1 MIYRWDWSVLVT
13 EPYFGWLLAGLGWTL
28 LVAGAAWVLAL
39 AVGVTIGVL
48 RTLPG
53 RTARTLGAAYVE
65 TFRNVPL
72 LLQLFIWYFVL
83 PELLPAPIGNWIKRD
98 LPLPEYWTAVIG
110 LGLFTAARVAEQIR
124 AGIQAI
130 GRGQAMAAAASGLT
144 LAQSYR
150 YILLPIAARNVL
162 PPLTSE
168 FLNVVKNSSLA
179 LTIGLLELTG
189 QSRQIES
196 ATFHGIEAF
205 TAATLTYV
213 VLTTAVI
220 VALRA
225 VERLV
230 AIPGLMARA

>member
-1 MIYRWDWSVLVT
+1 MTYRWDWSVLVS
-13 EPYFGWLLAGLGWTL
+13 EPYLGWLLAGLGWTL

-48 RTLPG
+48 RTLPN
-53 RTARTLGAAYVE
+53 RAARTFGTAYVE
-65 TFRNVPL
+65 TFRNIPL
-72 LLQLFIWYFVL
+72 LLQLFVWYFVL

-110 LGLFTAARVAEQIR
+110 LGLFTAARVAEQTR

-144 LAQSYR
+144 LTQSYR

-213 VLTTAVI
+213 VLTTVVI

-225 VERLV
+225 IERLV

>member
-1 MIYRWDWSVLVT
+1 MTYRWDWSVLVT
-13 EPYFGWLLAGLGWTL
+13 EPYLGWLLAGLGWTL

-39 AVGVTIGVL
+39 AVGVTVGVL

-53 RTARTLGAAYVE
+53 RAARTLGTAYVE

-72 LLQLFIWYFVL
+72 LLQLFVWYFVL

>member
-1 MIYRWDWSVLVT
+1 MTYRWDWSVLVS
-13 EPYFGWLLAGLGWTL
+13 EPYLGWLLTGLGWTL

-39 AVGVTIGVL
+39 AVGVTVGVL
-48 RTLPG
+48 RTLPN
-53 RTARTLGAAYVE
+53 RAARTFGTAYVE

-72 LLQLFIWYFVL
+72 LLQLFVWYFVL
-83 PELLPAPIGNWIKRD
+83 PELLPAPVGNWIKRD

-110 LGLFTAARVAEQIR
+110 LGLFTAARVAEQTR

-130 GRGQAMAAAASGLT
+130 GRGQAMAAAASGMT

-150 YILLPIAARNVL
+150 YILLPLAARNVL

-213 VLTTAVI
+213 VLTTVVI

>member
-13 EPYFGWLLAGLGWTL
+13 EPYLGWLLAGLGWTL

-53 RTARTLGAAYVE
+53 RTARTLGTAYVE

>member
-1 MIYRWDWSVLVT
+1 MTYRWDWSVLVS
-13 EPYFGWLLAGLGWTL
+13 EPYLGWLLAGLGWTL

-39 AVGVTIGVL
+39 AVGVTVGML
-48 RTLPG
+48 RTLPN
-53 RTARTLGAAYVE
+53 RAARTFGTAYVE
-65 TFRNVPL
+65 TFRNIPL
-72 LLQLFIWYFVL
+72 LLQLFVSYFVL

-110 LGLFTAARVAEQIR
+110 LGLFTAARVAEQTR

-130 GRGQAMAAAASGLT
+130 GPGQAMAAAASGLT

-213 VLTTAVI
+213 VLTTVVI

>member
-1 MIYRWDWSVLVT
+1 MTYRWDWSVLVSD
-13 EPYFGWLLAGLGWTL
+13 PYLGWLLAGLGWTL

-39 AVGVTIGVL
+39 AVGVTVGVL
-48 RTLPG
+48 RTLPN
-53 RTARTLGAAYVE
+53 RAARTLGTAYVE
-65 TFRNVPL
+65 TFRNIPL
-72 LLQLFIWYFVL
+72 LLQLFVWYFVL
-83 PELLPAPIGNWIKRD
+83 PELLPAPIGNWIKRE

-110 LGLFTAARVAEQIR
+110 LGLFTAARVAEQTR

-130 GRGQAMAAAASGLT
+130 GRGQVLAAAASGLT

-168 FLNVVKNSSLA
+168 FLNVIKNSSLA

-220 VALRA
+220 LVLRA

>member
-1 MIYRWDWSVLVT
+1 MTYRWDWSVLVSQ
-13 EPYFGWLLAGLGWTL
+13 PYLGWLLTGLGWTL

-39 AVGVTIGVL
+39 AIGVTIGVL
-48 RTLPG
+48 RTLPN
-53 RTARTLGAAYVE
+53 RAARMCGTAYVE
-65 TFRNVPL
+65 AFRNVPL
-72 LLQLFIWYFVL
+72 LLQLFVWYFVL

-110 LGLFTAARVAEQIR
+110 LGLFTAARVAEQTR
-124 AGIQAI
+124 AGIRAI

-205 TAATLTYV
+205 TAATLIYV

-220 VALRA
+220 MALRA
-225 VERLV
+225 VERRI
-230 AIPGLMARA
+230 AIPGLMARG

>member
-1 MIYRWDWSVLVT
+1 MIYHWDWSILVSQ
-13 EPYFGWLLAGLGWTL
+13 PYLGWLLAGVQWTL

-39 AVGVTIGVL
+39 AVGVTVGVL
-48 RTLPG
+48 RTLPN
-53 RTARTLGAAYVE
+53 RAARVVGAVYVE

-72 LLQLFIWYFVL
+72 LLQLFVWYFVV
-83 PELLPAPIGNWIKRD
+83 PELLPDPIGNWIKRD

-130 GRGQAMAAAASGLT
+130 GPGQSMAAAASGLT
-144 LAQSYR
+144 VAQSYR
-150 YILLPIAARNVL
+150 YILLPIAARHIL

-205 TAATLTYV
+205 TAATLIYV
-213 VLTTAVI
+213 VLTMVVI

-230 AIPGLMARA
+230 AIPGFMSGA

>member
-1 MIYRWDWSVLVT
+1 MTYRWDWSVLVS
-13 EPYFGWLLAGLGWTL
+13 EPYLGWLLAGLGWTL

-39 AVGVTIGVL
+39 LVGVTVGVL

-53 RTARTLGAAYVE
+53 RGPRLIGTAYVE

-72 LLQLFIWYFVL
+72 LLQLFVWYFVL
-83 PELLPAPIGNWIKRD
+83 PEVLPAPIGNWIKRD

-110 LGLFTAARVAEQIR
+110 LGLFTAARVAEQTR

-130 GRGQAMAAAASGLT
+130 GRGQTMAAAASGLT
-144 LAQSYR
+144 LVQSYR

-220 VALRA
+220 AALRA
-225 VERLV
+225 VERFV
-230 AIPGLMARA
+230 AIPGLMGRT

>member
-1 MIYRWDWSVLVT
+1 MSYRWDWSVLVS
-13 EPYFGWLLAGLGWTL
+13 EPYLGWLLAGLGWTL

-39 AVGVTIGVL
+39 AVGVTVGVL
-48 RTLPG
+48 RTLPN
-53 RTARTLGAAYVE
+53 RAARTLGTAYVE
-65 TFRNVPL
+65 TFRNIPL
-72 LLQLFIWYFVL
+72 LLQLFVWYFVL
-83 PELLPAPIGNWIKRD
+83 PELLPAPIGNWIKRE

-110 LGLFTAARVAEQIR
+110 LGLFTAARVAEQTR

-130 GRGQAMAAAASGLT
+130 GRGQTLAAAASGLT

-220 VALRA
+220 LVLRA

>member
-1 MIYRWDWSVLVT
+1 MTYRWDWSVLVS
-13 EPYFGWLLAGLGWTL
+13 EPYLGWLLTGLGWTL

-39 AVGVTIGVL
+39 AVGVTVGVL
-48 RTLPG
+48 RTLPN
-53 RTARTLGAAYVE
+53 RAARTFGTAYVE

-72 LLQLFIWYFVL
+72 LLQLFVWYFVL
-83 PELLPAPIGNWIKRD
+83 PELLPAPVGNWIKRD

-110 LGLFTAARVAEQIR
+110 LGLFTAARVAEQTR

-130 GRGQAMAAAASGLT
+130 GRGQAMAAAASGMT

-213 VLTTAVI
+213 VLTTVVI

>member
-1 MIYRWDWSVLVT
+1 
-13 EPYFGWLLAGLGWTL
+13 
-28 LVAGAAWVLAL
+28 
-39 AVGVTIGVL
+39 VL
-48 RTLPG
+48 RTLPN
-53 RTARTLGAAYVE
+53 RAARTFGTAYVE

-72 LLQLFIWYFVL
+72 LLQLFVWYFVL
-83 PELLPAPIGNWIKRD
+83 PELLPAPVGNWIKRD

-110 LGLFTAARVAEQIR
+110 LGLFTAARVAEQTR

-130 GRGQAMAAAASGLT
+130 GRGQAMAAAASGMT

-213 VLTTAVI
+213 VLTTVVI

>member
-1 MIYRWDWSVLVT
+1 MTYRWDWSVLVT
-13 EPYFGWLLAGLGWTL
+13 EPYLGWLLVGLGWTL

-39 AVGVTIGVL
+39 TVGVTIGVL
-48 RTLPG
+48 RTLPS
-53 RTARTLGAAYVE
+53 RTARTFGTAYVE

-72 LLQLFIWYFVL
+72 LLQLFVWYFVL
-83 PELLPAPIGNWIKRD
+83 PELLPAPLGNWIKRD

-110 LGLFTAARVAEQIR
+110 LGLFTAARVAEQTR

-130 GRGQAMAAAASGLT
+130 GRGQAMAAAASGLS

-230 AIPGLMARA
+230 AIPGLMART

>member
-1 MIYRWDWSVLVT
+1 MTYRWDWSVLVSQ
-13 EPYFGWLLAGLGWTL
+13 PYLGWLLAGLGWTL

-39 AVGVTIGVL
+39 AVGVTVGVL
-48 RTLPG
+48 RTLPN
-53 RTARTLGAAYVE
+53 RAARTFGTAYVE

-72 LLQLFIWYFVL
+72 LLQLFVWYFVL
-83 PELLPAPIGNWIKRD
+83 PELLPAPVGNWIKRD

-110 LGLFTAARVAEQIR
+110 LGLFTAARVAEQTR

-130 GRGQAMAAAASGLT
+130 GRGQATAAAASGMT

-150 YILLPIAARNVL
+150 YILLPLAARNVL

>member
-1 MIYRWDWSVLVT
+1 MTYRWDWSVLVS
-13 EPYFGWLLAGLGWTL
+13 EPYLGWLLAGLGWTL

-39 AVGVTIGVL
+39 AVGVTVGVL
-48 RTLPG
+48 RTLPN
-53 RTARTLGAAYVE
+53 RAARTFGTAYVE
-65 TFRNVPL
+65 TFRNIPL
-72 LLQLFIWYFVL
+72 LLQLFVWYFVL

-110 LGLFTAARVAEQIR
+110 LGLFTAARVAEQTR

-213 VLTTAVI
+213 VLTTVVI

>member
-1 MIYRWDWSVLVT
+1 MTYRWDWSVLVS
-13 EPYFGWLLAGLGWTL
+13 EPYLGWLLAGLGWTL

-39 AVGVTIGVL
+39 AVGVTVGVL
-48 RTLPG
+48 RTLPN
-53 RTARTLGAAYVE
+53 RAARTFGTAYVE
-65 TFRNVPL
+65 TFRNIPL
-72 LLQLFIWYFVL
+72 LLQLFVWYFVL

-110 LGLFTAARVAEQIR
+110 LGLFTAARVAEQTR

-150 YILLPIAARNVL
+150 YVLLPIAARNVL

-213 VLTTAVI
+213 VLTTVVI

-225 VERLV
+225 VERVV